1 MLLISNSREE
11 PFVGHERYVRRA
23 RKNRIFNAQHP
34 HLVFATRMAFL
45 LMEECNLLSVGL
57 PFLKFR
63 RFIPKVSPK
72 FSCASAGAQLRTNG
86 NSPKFR
92 WNFRRGSFCHRSPF
106 SVGQSLVVA
115 LICVESNIWAPTRG
129 CPNVSCGIYLGRHTG
144 LPLRCTEA

>member
-45 LMEECNLLSVGL
+45 LMEECNLLPVGI

-63 RFIPKVSPK
+63 RIIPEFPPK
-72 FSCASAGAQLRTNG
+72 FSCASSGAQLRTNG
-86 NSPKFR
+86 NSPKFQ

-106 SVGQSLVVA
+106 SVGA
-115 LICVESNIWAPTRG
+115 IPCG
-129 CPNVSCGIYLGRHTG
+129 CPDMCGTKHLDQSENPVVNIEYQILNMSIST
-144 LPLRCTEA
+144 

>member
-1 MLLISNSREE
+1 
-11 PFVGHERYVRRA
+11 
-23 RKNRIFNAQHP
+23 
-34 HLVFATRMAFL
+34 
-45 LMEECNLLSVGL
+45 MEECNLLSVGL

-129 CPNVSCGIYLGRHTG
+129 CPYGGLSQLRLRNIYYKNSLHS
-144 LPLRCTEA
+144 LPTNFSSTAFTCVQYAFTLFSFRLVAMRSISMS